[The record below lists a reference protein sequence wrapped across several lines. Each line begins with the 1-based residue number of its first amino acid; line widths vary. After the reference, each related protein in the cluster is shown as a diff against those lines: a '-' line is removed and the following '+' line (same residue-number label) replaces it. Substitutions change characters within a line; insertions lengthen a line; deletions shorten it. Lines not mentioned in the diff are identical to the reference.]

1 MEFDFK
7 QDHFALFG
15 LPQTFDVSAD
25 ALEAAYRDWQARVHP
40 DRFAHASEAEKRASM
55 QWATHVNEA
64 YQTLKQP
71 VARGRYM
78 LGLHGV
84 DTQEESN
91 TAMAPAFLMQ
101 QMEWREALMDAKMAS
116 DIDALEQLEK
126 ELRQEMRAR
135 SSSLGQTIDVAKDYN
150 RAAEQVR
157 ELRFVEKL
165 LQEINQAYDAL
176 DA

>member
-15 LPQTFDVSAD
+15 LPRAFDVPAET
-25 ALEAAYRDWQARVHP
+25 LETAYREWQVKVHP
-40 DRFAHASEAEKRASM
+40 DRFAHASDAEKRASM

-64 YQTLKQP
+64 YQTLKKP

-78 LGLHGV
+78 LQLQGV
-84 DTQEESN
+84 DTQEDIN
-91 TAMAPAFLMQ
+91 TAMSPAFLMQ
-101 QMEWREALMDAKMAS
+101 QMEWREALMDAKMAA
-116 DIDALEQLEK
+116 DVGGLEQLEHDLK
-126 ELRQEMRAR
+126 QEMRNR
-135 SSSLGQTIDVAKDYN
+135 TTGLGQMIDAVKDYA
-150 RAAEQVR
+150 RAAELVR

-165 LQEINQAYDAL
+165 LQEIHQAYDAL